1 MKIVL
6 LTILGFVVAA
16 VAYVEFTPS
25 VIDPIAWQPAPNP
38 GMTGPYTPNERLAE
52 MEKKA
57 FGENQIGPEDITLGP
72 DGFYYT
78 GLENGNIVKFSPAG
92 ESAVFVNTGGR
103 PLGMAFDSQ
112 GDLIVADAYKG
123 LIAINPQG
131 DIRILTDS
139 VDGKKMLFVDDL
151 DIADDGTVWFS
162 DASARFDF
170 EDFIYDFLEA
180 RPSGRLLSWSPE
192 TRETKVHMTD
202 LFFANGVALGPNDQ
216 FVLVNETGT
225 GRIHRLWLQGEKAG
239 QKDLFHEGLPG
250 GPDNLSFNGK
260 DTFWV
265 ALPAIRA
272 ALTDGVADKPLVR
285 KALAKFPKDML
296 HPEKV
301 GFVVGLDLEG
311 KVVHNLQTYNSDRF
325 HTITSVNEFNDQLY
339 LGSLAM
345 DSVGI
350 VSLR

>member
-1 MKIVL
+1 MKIIL
-6 LTILGFVVAA
+6 ATILGFTVAA
-16 VAYVEFTPS
+16 VAYVEFAPS

-38 GMTGPYTPNERLAE
+38 GMTGPYSPNERLAD
-52 MEKKA
+52 MEKKII
-57 FGENQIGPEDITLGP
+57 GEDQIGPEDVTFGP

-78 GLENGNIVKFSPAG
+78 GMENGNIVKFSPSG
-92 ESAVFVNTGGR
+92 ESSVFANTGGR
-103 PLGMAFDSQ
+103 PLGMAFDAH
-112 GDLIVADAYKG
+112 GELIVADAYKG
-123 LIAINPQG
+123 LIAVNPQG
-131 DIRILTDS
+131 ELRVLTDA
-139 VDGKKMLFVDDL
+139 VNGKKMLFVDDL

-162 DASARFDF
+162 DASERFDF

-180 RPSGRLLSWSPE
+180 RPSGRLLSWSPKTGE
-192 TRETKVHMTD
+192 TTVHMTE

-239 QKDLFHEGLPG
+239 ERDLFHDGLPG

-272 ALTDGVADKPLVR
+272 ALTDGVANKPLLR

-301 GFVVGLDLEG
+301 GFVLGLDLDG
-311 KVVHNLQTYNSDRF
+311 NVVHNLQTYNSDRF